1 MAHII
6 IIITWRYMMRVLRTN
21 KETRALRLYEGKS
34 LRVGATLY
42 TVKWNILNLVLLIE
56 EMW

>member
-1 MAHII
+1 
-6 IIITWRYMMRVLRTN
+6 MRILRTS